1 MGSGCTTSKTDP
13 RIPETNTTQR
23 AASDHGLVDY
33 PINEL
38 PMYGKRK
45 KTDRQ
50 KRADDKYV
58 KDMTNHYGSRETA
71 ADVAAKLGWNVFYK
85 GDKTLAIKR
94 FNQAWLLDH
103 LNQYALWGFAV
114 ISQERGQL
122 GEAIRY
128 YRIAIE
134 NGPKNT
140 SLQRDYENAL
150 KLLNQ

>member
-1 MGSGCTTSKTDP
+1 
-13 RIPETNTTQR
+13 
-23 AASDHGLVDY
+23 
-33 PINEL
+33 
-38 PMYGKRK
+38 
-45 KTDRQ
+45 
-50 KRADDKYV
+50 
-58 KDMTNHYGSRETA
+58 MTNHYGSRETA
-71 ADVAAKLGWNVFYK
+71 ADVAAKLGWNVFYQ

-94 FNQAWLLDH
+94 FNQAWLLDP